1 MELVA
6 FCPICG
12 STRFEIYNGRSR
24 ARCSNCRA
32 MERTR
37 ILYAILNREGVLR
50 KGMGILHVAPE
61 AGLGRRLKSLAGRY
75 VPADRDVS
83 RFASLFPET
92 RRIDLCDFDVAEFG
106 SFDLIL
112 HMHVLSHLPCDPA
125 HVLAKLVAML
135 SPAGVMYF
143 SVPIRRDAYTL
154 DDPTYTLKPE
164 ERKRRFGHE
173 DHWRMFGDR
182 DVERLLG
189 ERLPERLEIA
199 DLSAYYGAEEISRLG
214 VPQAVTRL
222 NGDTIFRVRKR
233 SQGISGKG

>member
-37 ILYAILNREGVLR
+37 ILYAILNREGSLR
-50 KGMGILHVAPE
+50 KGMAILHIAPE

-83 RFASLFPET
+83 RYATLFPET
-92 RRIDLCDFDVAEFG
+92 RKIDLCNFDVAEFG

-112 HMHVLSHLPCDPA
+112 HTHVLSHVPCDPA
-125 HVLAKLVAML
+125 LVLAKLASML
-135 SPAGVMYF
+135 SPGGAMYF
-143 SVPIRRDAYTL
+143 SVPIRRNAVTM
-154 DDPTYTLKPE
+154 DDPGYSLGPE

-173 DHWRMFGDR
+173 DHWRMFGDG
-182 DVERLLG
+182 DVERVLNEQLSDK
-189 ERLPERLEIA
+189 LEIA

-214 VPQAVTRL
+214 VPQASTRL
-222 NGDTIFRVRKR
+222 NGDTIFRLRR
-233 SQGISGKG
+233 RR